1 MNSFKLDT
9 EVYIWKRSMELFI
22 SDEKILTFADITEL
36 RYLLFWNIYCL
47 LLITV
52 TRIYGS

>member
-52 TRIYGS
+52 IRIYGL

>member
-9 EVYIWKRSMELFI
+9 EVYIWKRSMELLI

-36 RYLLFWNIYCL
+36 KYLLFWNIYCL